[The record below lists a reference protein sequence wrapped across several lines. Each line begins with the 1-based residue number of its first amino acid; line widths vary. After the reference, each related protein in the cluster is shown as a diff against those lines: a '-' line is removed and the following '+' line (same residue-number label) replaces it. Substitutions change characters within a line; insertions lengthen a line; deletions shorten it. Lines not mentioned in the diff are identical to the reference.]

1 MRDVARP
8 IIFALAVAALN
19 AALHY
24 ARLCRVE
31 QWLYRDR
38 LKCLYVVARSLF
50 LLLLTCS
57 AWL

>member
-24 ARLCRVE
+24 ARLYRVE
-31 QWLYRDR
+31 QWLY
-38 LKCLYVVARSLF
+38 LVALVGQQIKE
-50 LLLLTCS
+50 
-57 AWL
+57 

>member
-24 ARLCRVE
+24 ARLYRVE
-31 QWLYRDR
+31 LWLYRA
-38 LKCLYVVARSLF
+38 VALVGQQIKE
-50 LLLLTCS
+50 
-57 AWL
+57 